1 MSEQQ
6 AGIPDRRENFMK
18 CELMHRKISAA
29 EIEIDSDSGSITRIL
44 NVSAPEHLPIGV
56 TDQKG
61 NLTRIG
67 LNQWWTDRAIPA
79 SRSGLRNALDLMGI
93 LDSRQLLMRCYGL
106 SLSDQYW
113 IRPKGTDLS
122 WEKINFFDNPF
133 SEDIGDILF
142 EVKPNHEILNFR
154 SPDSTS
160 DGNLRKRW
168 KIING
173 KRFLVKGGSEPFFQQ
188 PFNEVIASEIMERL
202 GIDHVPYSVTA
213 IQGRPYSLCEDFITS
228 ETELI
233 PAWRILQTK
242 KKRNETSAWQH
253 FVVCCAELGIPG
265 VVPFLDRMIVLDYL
279 IANEDRHY
287 NNFGAL
293 RNAETLEWIGMAP
306 IYDSG
311 SSLGYNKVT
320 RRISAGEDIECK
332 PFKRH
337 HEEQLKLVLD
347 PGWIDFGSLSDV
359 RELITGV
366 LSSEMAAETIDEER
380 IEAVTASVE
389 GRIRK
394 LRESGAAHFE
404 KPSSLDDDRTDN
416 TTAAYH

>member
-1 MSEQQ
+1 MSEQRT
-6 AGIPDRRENFMK
+6 GIPDRRENFMK

-56 TDQKG
+56 ADQKG

-79 SRSGLRNALDLMGI
+79 SRSGLRDALDLMGI

-142 EVKPNHEILNFR
+142 EVKPDHEILDFS

-160 DGNLRKRW
+160 DGNLKKRW

-202 GIDHVPYSVTA
+202 RIDHVPYSVTA

-253 FVVCCAELGIPG
+253 FVDCCAELGIPG

-320 RRISAGEDIECK
+320 RRISAGENIDCK

-359 RELITGV
+359 REPDLTFLHSDPPIRLIPQGIC
-366 LSSEMAAETIDEER
+366 LS
-380 IEAVTASVE
+380 
-389 GRIRK
+389 
-394 LRESGAAHFE
+394 
-404 KPSSLDDDRTDN
+404 P
-416 TTAAYH
+416 

>member
-1 MSEQQ
+1 MSEQR
-6 AGIPDRRENFMK
+6 AEIPDRRGNFMK

-29 EIEIDSDSGSITRIL
+29 EIEIDGDSGSITRIL
-44 NVSAPEHLPIGV
+44 KVSAPEHLPIG
-56 TDQKG
+56 TADQKG
-61 NLTRIG
+61 NLSRRG
-67 LNQWWTDRAIPA
+67 LNQWWTDRSIPA
-79 SRSGLRNALDLMGI
+79 SRCGLHDALDLMGI
-93 LDSRQLLMRCYGL
+93 PDSRQLLMRCYGL

-113 IRPKGTDLS
+113 IRPEGTDLT
-122 WEKINFFDNPF
+122 WDKINFFDNPF

-142 EVKPNHEILNFR
+142 EGKPKYEILDFS

-160 DGNLRKRW
+160 DGNLKKRW

-173 KRFLVKGGSEPFFQQ
+173 KRFLIKGGSEPFFQQ

-253 FVVCCAELGIPG
+253 FVDCCSELGIPG

-311 SSLGYNKVT
+311 SSLGYNKVA
-320 RRISAGEDIECK
+320 RRIASGEDIVCK

-337 HEEQLKLVLD
+337 HEEQLKLVWDLA
-347 PGWIDFGSLSDV
+347 WIDFESLSDV
-359 RELITGV
+359 RELITGI
-366 LSSEMAAETIDEER
+366 LSSEMASETIDEGR
-380 IEAVTASVE
+380 IEAVTSSVE
-389 GRIRK
+389 GRIRT
-394 LRESGAAHFE
+394 LRESGAGD
-404 KPSSLDDDRTDN
+404 PRDRSSLDDDRTDN
-416 TTAAYH
+416 TAAVYH